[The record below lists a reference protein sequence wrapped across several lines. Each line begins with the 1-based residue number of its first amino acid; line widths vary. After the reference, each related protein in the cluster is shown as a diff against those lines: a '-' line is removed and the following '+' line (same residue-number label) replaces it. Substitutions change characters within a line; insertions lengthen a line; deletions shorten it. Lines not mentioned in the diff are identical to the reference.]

1 MCLYNVEH
9 NFQESRKGA
18 SNAELITLIE
28 SNNIKRTISVER
40 GAKNDIHK
48 KIHCNF
54 AFVCVGVYSSF
65 IDSFRIKWNSLKEY
79 ILHGQVLMFLWN
91 HMVVAQRGMQ
101 KIIM

>member
-48 KIHCNF
+48 KIYCNF
-54 AFVCVGVYSSF
+54 ALRLRWRLQLFHRQLSHQM
-65 IDSFRIKWNSLKEY
+65 E
-79 ILHGQVLMFLWN
+79 
-91 HMVVAQRGMQ
+91 
-101 KIIM
+101 

>member
-40 GAKNDIHK
+40 GAKK
-48 KIHCNF
+48 
-54 AFVCVGVYSSF
+54 
-65 IDSFRIKWNSLKEY
+65 
-79 ILHGQVLMFLWN
+79 
-91 HMVVAQRGMQ
+91 
-101 KIIM
+101 